1 MKLANQIAVQISG
14 PLSHIRAIISQKNQ
28 KNRRKNVNR
37 AKAKPKTVRLV
48 NRESTVHHIGCVT
61 MEDPRFV
68 STFDNVTFNLV
79 SLFFIL
85 MGLRAFNRNFKLYRF
100 SECFPGAKCAFAVG
114 NYFQYKLNPVDFLEK
129 LTSDWKQFGC
139 DKFRTWF
146 GQHCFIVLT
155 KPEEV
160 KVVRMCSQKSS
171 KNILCLGKK
180 LKYLKKK

>member
-1 MKLANQIAVQISG
+1 M
-14 PLSHIRAIISQKNQ
+14 
-28 KNRRKNVNR
+28 
-37 AKAKPKTVRLV
+37 
-48 NRESTVHHIGCVT
+48 
-61 MEDPRFV
+61 
-68 STFDNVTFNLV
+68 STFDNITFNLV

-129 LTSDWKQFGC
+129 LTSDWKEYGC

-160 KVVRMCSQKSS
+160 KVVLLNATESCTVA
-171 KNILCLGKK
+171 ILWPQCTKK
-180 LKYLKKK
+180 KHEIKLLKKFGRKLLHFYVFFFCGCDFKPLLIASQF